1 MFAKHFTVNITFRVS
16 WLPQVRKV
24 SPKLNTREYYVA
36 KSKVSENMEK
46 S

>member
-1 MFAKHFTVNITFRVS
+1 MSAKHFTVNITFCIS

-24 SPKLNTREYYVA
+24 SPKLNTWEYYVA
-36 KSKVSENMEK
+36 KSKVSENTEK